1 MNGVTFQNLYKATV
15 IQIAFKLINKMLEI
29 QCEIIIFT
37 WRCTLLVFNATN
49 GWTLSNVV
57 SMNLLAVLRRL
68 IFQKTIKGMIL
79 GISLRWIKVATIVR
93 QNFNLTRVRCKWY
106 CCYNTHLVVE
116 YFDWHF
122 SQRRKHEGKESLIG
136 ILYLTAFQSNTLIN
150 WHKTLQ
156 NTKISLY
163 EIPWKTCS
171 CSLSP
176 LPWYL
181 T

>member
-1 MNGVTFQNLYKATV
+1 
-15 IQIAFKLINKMLEI
+15 MLLMDEL
-29 QCEIIIFT
+29 F
-37 WRCTLLVFNATN
+37 RMSFP
-49 GWTLSNVV
+49 WTCWQFSGD
-57 SMNLLAVLRRL
+57 SFFRRL
-68 IFQKTIKGMIL
+68 SRGYLQMIL
-79 GISLRWIKVATIVR
+79 EISLRWIKVTTIVR

-156 NTKISLY
+156 NTKISLC